1 MKGTAGVKGCTLL
14 CFLQAEARL
23 HMHLLT
29 SEPPAAKA
37 ECELEMCEEIRVE
50 LVILCQAVKKNMRS
64 APPTK

>member
-1 MKGTAGVKGCTLL
+1 M